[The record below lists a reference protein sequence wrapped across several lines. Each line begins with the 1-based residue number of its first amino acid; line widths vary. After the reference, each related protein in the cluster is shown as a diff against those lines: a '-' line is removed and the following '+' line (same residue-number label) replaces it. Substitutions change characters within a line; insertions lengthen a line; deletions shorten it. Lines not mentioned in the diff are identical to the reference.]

1 MMSETDKANSEIR
14 DGDLLGAEAAEAHDA
29 SSEETPVAKQPE
41 PASQTPVAGQ
51 SSSSEAPA
59 VSQSSEIPATSEP
72 SPSNETPATSEPSPS
87 SETPATSEL
96 TTPPEAPPPGNGA
109 ATTSQLK
116 RRTKKK
122 SGIMRLLLF
131 AWLPISFVLPCLL
144 TYDVAVQQ
152 YVEIPGRSKF
162 TKDPDFRKAEDAQN
176 QAVRSGA
183 IGALVAILI
192 FALWQLDSFNRKD
205 NDLKE
210 RWAKV
215 VVVALA

>member
-1 MMSETDKANSEIR
+1 
-14 DGDLLGAEAAEAHDA
+14 
-29 SSEETPVAKQPE
+29 
-41 PASQTPVAGQ
+41 
-51 SSSSEAPA
+51 
-59 VSQSSEIPATSEP
+59 
-72 SPSNETPATSEPSPS
+72 
-87 SETPATSEL
+87 
-96 TTPPEAPPPGNGA
+96 
-109 ATTSQLK
+109 
-116 RRTKKK
+116 
-122 SGIMRLLLF
+122 MRLLLF

-215 VVVALA
+215 VVVALAALLWLVWTFMIYGMFRAYDSVYEAPPQLPGLDSP